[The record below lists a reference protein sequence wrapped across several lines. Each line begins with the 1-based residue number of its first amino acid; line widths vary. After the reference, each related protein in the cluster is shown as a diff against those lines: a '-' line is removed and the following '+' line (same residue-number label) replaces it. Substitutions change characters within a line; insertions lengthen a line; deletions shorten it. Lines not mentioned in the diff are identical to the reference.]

1 LKKINCYFILFL
13 DKNIR
18 TCDLVLRPDFEGF
31 GFVLKKN
38 KIPPHEIANIS
49 PDSPAALSGLQNGD
63 LLLKINDVSVVNEKY
78 PQVVVL
84 VKNGISGGNGLTKLE
99 VIRPEFFQ
107 RNENDIDQ
115 IESLNEP
122 IKSSSLKSN
131 DYFKGE
137 GFKNKSVQSL
147 PDYSNIDREDES
159 SQPSISTNSRP
170 INSSTKKAVSLSNL
184 NSVNDKNVS
193 KLGRIL

>member
-1 LKKINCYFILFL
+1 M
-13 DKNIR
+13 
-18 TCDLVLRPDFEGF
+18 
-31 GFVLKKN
+31 KKN
-38 KIPPHEIANIS
+38 KIPPHQIANIS
-49 PDSPAALSGLQNGD
+49 PDSPAAVSGLQNGD
-63 LLLKINDVSVVNEKY
+63 LLLKINDVSVVDEKY

-122 IKSSSLKSN
+122 TKSSSLKSN

-147 PDYSNIDREDES
+147 PDYSNIDREEES

-184 NSVNDKNVS
+184 NSINDKNVS